1 MNEVL
6 DQREPVAQ
14 RVSSLKENLMFSA
27 FTWFWII
34 YFSIGLLIMMEPL
47 VTVWDNPDYQ
57 ELNTLAKIVA
67 AFISIIVWP
76 LLFFVD

>member
-1 MNEVL
+1 
-6 DQREPVAQ
+6 
-14 RVSSLKENLMFSA
+14 MFSA